1 MPCLPP
7 LLSLCVHPK
16 MCSDNIW
23 EGRSMVTLAQGTGL
37 LGAYVLTTRLQAA
50 TRTGEAGR
58 AVPPGRR
65 HLGQGF

>member
-1 MPCLPP
+1 
-7 LLSLCVHPK
+7 
-16 MCSDNIW
+16 
-23 EGRSMVTLAQGTGL
+23 MVTLAQGTGL